1 MKVSDEPYKNH
12 AGMSMTL
19 RDLELPELPET
30 LEAAGESFV
39 RKPEFH
45 ITLLNFAHWADATDK
60 GRAGELRTQMVEEF
74 YRFVGSQPLTDYEL
88 TGELR
93 LVEAGEDN
101 KTVVAMAAVRG
112 IDELFGALSAKL
124 GVDIPVQPTH
134 ITLYTLPADRFGIAI
149 NSYEELEKISQPIEL
164 PAIQEVL

>member
-1 MKVSDEPYKNH
+1 MKSPYNNH

-30 LEAAGESFV
+30 LDTAEESFV

-45 ITLLNFAHWADATDK
+45 ITLLNFAHWADVIDK
-60 GRAGELRTQMVEEF
+60 DRAEELKSQMVEEF

-112 IDELFGALSAKL
+112 IDKLFGALSAKI
-124 GVDIPVQPTH
+124 GSDIPVQPTH
-134 ITLYTLPADRFGIAI
+134 ITLYTLPADQFGIAI
-149 NSYEELEKISQPIEL
+149 NSYEELAKISKPIEL
-164 PAIQEVL
+164 PAIQKVLS